1 MRNFIFIFLA
11 ICLDLLSASCSN
23 VSKKQNEESKA
34 DTIASVQNK
43 IFGIELGKTTISEA
57 TEIVVKNGWQYKLFE
72 DDTEIQLSV
81 SIPINFGDINW
92 NSVDFLFIRHKAYM
106 VLFSENNCKHNK
118 EQEEKRFQLIA
129 KELVQKYPRAKIN
142 IKDKILKYSDGT
154 YTISVEI
161 DKYGRGLML
170 SYEINE
176 NKIDKI
182 IGSEL

>member
-1 MRNFIFIFLA
+1 MRNFISIFLV
-11 ICLDLLSASCSN
+11 ICLGLLSTSCSN
-23 VSKKQNEESKA
+23 ASKKQNEELKV

-57 TEIVVKNGWQYKLFE
+57 TEIAVKNGWQYELFE
-72 DDTEIQLSV
+72 DGAEIQLSV
-81 SIPINFGDINW
+81 STPITFGDIGW
-92 NSVDFLFIRHKAYM
+92 GGIDFLFLKHKAYM
-106 VLFSENNCKHNK
+106 MLFSENSCKHSK

-129 KELVQKYPRAKIN
+129 KELVQKYPKAKIN

-154 YTISVEI
+154 YTITLEI
-161 DKYGRGLML
+161 DKYGRGLTL